1 MENKNNVATMLNA
14 KMPLRDLLAMVP
26 EKPAKVY
33 PNRKTL
39 RDKHIPIAVYTSK
52 DYIMQVFENGFALVE
67 SFKRWTVVCLS
78 DCCGEYH
85 YKSDVPMVDNATN
98 FAMVVPEDLLMEQP
112 WTIRVAMTGEDQLER
127 NNDILFAQLIWRH
140 AKYAQDK
147 KYTLGGYYTFEDI
160 LLHRMELQEALMK
173 LTDKQ
178 IEVIQRCIFAGYT
191 QKEAAEMLGI
201 SQAAVKNRLEGG
213 LKKLRRLLTE

>member
-14 KMPLRDLLAMVP
+14 RMPLRDLLAMVP
-26 EKPAKVY
+26 EKQAKVY

-39 RDKHIPIAVYTSK
+39 RDKHVPIAVYTSK

-67 SFKRWTVVCLS
+67 SFKRWTVVCLG
-78 DCCGEYH
+78 DCCGDYC
-85 YKSDVPMVDNATN
+85 YKSNVPMVDNATD

-191 QKEAAEMLGI
+191 QKEVAEMLGI